1 MRAYI
6 AFMDRLS
13 DALAVIAGVMLFIAV
28 VVLCWMVAYR
38 TMGYSTSWE
47 LELGVFMM
55 VCSLFLACPYTLKT
69 NGHVGVDLL
78 ATYLAPG
85 AARTL
90 SLFTM
95 SIGLLVVLFLAIK
108 GWDLTAHAFIKG
120 ERTESVWAP
129 YKWPL
134 FATMPIGL
142 GITVAQYIA
151 EIGRLLGATSEQTE
165 ARA

>member
-1 MRAYI
+1 MRTYI

-13 DALAVIAGVMLFIAV
+13 DVLAVIAGVLLFIAV
-28 VVLCWMVAYR
+28 VVICWMVTYR

-47 LELGVFMM
+47 LELAVFMM

-69 NGHVGVDLL
+69 NGHVGVDLMT
-78 ATYLAPG
+78 TYLPAGG
-85 AARTL
+85 ARVLTL
-90 SLFTM
+90 VTM
-95 SIGLLVVLFLAIK
+95 LVGLLVVFFLAIK
-108 GWDLTAHAFIKG
+108 GWDLTAHAFVKG

-134 FATMPIGL
+134 FATMPIGF

-151 EIGRLLGATSEQTE
+151 EIGRVLGAAPAQTE

>member
-13 DALAVIAGVMLFIAV
+13 DALAVIAGVMLFVAV
-28 VVLCWMVAYR
+28 VVICWMVAYR

-47 LELGVFMM
+47 LELAIFMM

-69 NGHVGVDLL
+69 NGHVGVDLMT
-78 ATYLAPG
+78 TYMPAGPAKALTLLTMVIG
-85 AARTL
+85 A
-90 SLFTM
+90 
-95 SIGLLVVLFLAIK
+95 LVVLFLAMK
-108 GWDLTAHAFIKG
+108 GWDLTAHAFVKG

-151 EIGRLLGATSEQTE
+151 EIGRLLGSVTDQTE

>member
-1 MRAYI
+1 MRAFI

-13 DALAVIAGVMLFIAV
+13 DALAVVAGVMLFVAV
-28 VVLCWMVAYR
+28 VVICWMVAYR

-78 ATYLAPG
+78 ATYLSTAG
-85 AARTL
+85 ARRL
-90 SLFTM
+90 SLITM
-95 SIGLLVVLFLAIK
+95 SVGLLVVLFLAIK
-108 GWDLTAHAFIKG
+108 GWDLTAHAFAKG
-120 ERTESVWAP
+120 ERTESIWAP

-151 EIGRLLGATSEQTE
+151 EIGRLLGATSGQTE